1 MNAFVNPEQ
10 ERLRLAASLY
20 ELRRKRDAASGRR
33 GLFGEPGW
41 DILLDL
47 YIAEQRRTELQVS
60 SVCLDSGVPSTT
72 ILRWIARLEGEG
84 LVYRTADTADARR
97 RHVHLTEQG
106 RIMMQT
112 VLTAI
117 SPTCATKG

>member
-1 MNAFVNPEQ
+1 MDAFVNPEQ

-47 YIAEQRRTELQVS
+47 YIAQQRQTDLQVS

-72 ILRWIARLEGEG
+72 ILRWIARLEDEG

-97 RHVHLTEQG
+97 RYVRLTEQG
-106 RIMMQT
+106 RIMMQA
-112 VLTAI
+112 VLAAI
-117 SPTCATKG
+117 SPICSTKG